1 MFVGWLCVP
10 LRNTDV
16 SNKAWSPKG
25 ETNLFG
31 QKKENLYLT
40 LVMHPMHLSLI
51 KSYQIGPK
59 GMKE

>member
-1 MFVGWLCVP
+1 MFP
-10 LRNTDV
+10 LTTWMYLTRH
-16 SNKAWSPKG
+16 KSPKG
-25 ETNLFG
+25 EMDLFQ
-31 QKKENLYLT
+31 QKRKNLYLT